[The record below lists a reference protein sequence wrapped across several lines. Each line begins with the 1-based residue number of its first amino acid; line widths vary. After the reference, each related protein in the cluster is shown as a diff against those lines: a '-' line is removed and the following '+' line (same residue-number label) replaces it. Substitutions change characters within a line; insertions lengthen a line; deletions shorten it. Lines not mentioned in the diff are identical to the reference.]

1 MKKNKDFIKFLF
13 SLYKPVK
20 VLAIVMVVSMMISQV
35 FDLVKQYI
43 IKGIIDLPSNPNFQV
58 SDLYSVAFVLII
70 IIILQLIFFY
80 ISNITRTIFVVKKQT
95 PYIAEYLFNVLD
107 KKNYAFFTDNYSGKI
122 SSSINEVNDEIVNL
136 NTRITTG
143 FMSLLTSM
151 ISSLIILYTIN
162 FYIFITAFILFAG
175 IIITRIV
182 YFSYKYLPLIK
193 NAQETNREYN
203 GVLNDAVLNFT
214 SLKIYNAV
222 KTFSENLRTKKEE
235 VNVYK
240 NEASTREFTYG
251 AIANVAYVLV
261 FSILIIYSISLFNKG
276 LMTLGDFVFFIN
288 AMISIKT
295 ASTSFTWSYIHIG
308 EILVKVKNS
317 YDLLFNDNNL
327 KNDNKKDIMI
337 NKGDIVLNNVSFKYK
352 RSNVL
357 ENFNLTIKDKEKVGI
372 IGVSGSGKTTFV
384 NLLFKFYTP
393 QKGEILIDNKNIND
407 YNTSLYMKI

>member
-20 VLAIVMVVSMMISQV
+20 VLAIVMVVSMIISQV

-58 SDLYSVAFVLII
+58 SDLYNVALVLIL

-95 PYIAEYLFNVLD
+95 PYIAEYLFNILD

-162 FYIFITAFILFAG
+162 FYIFITALILFAG

-222 KTFSENLRTKKEE
+222 KTFSESLRTKKEE
-235 VNVYK
+235 VNIYK
-240 NEASTREFTYG
+240 NRASAHEFTYG

-261 FSILIIYSISLFNKG
+261 FSILIFYSISLFNKG

-288 AMISIKT
+288 AMI
-295 ASTSFTWSYIHIG
+295 
-308 EILVKVKNS
+308 
-317 YDLLFNDNNL
+317 
-327 KNDNKKDIMI
+327 
-337 NKGDIVLNNVSFKYK
+337 
-352 RSNVL
+352 
-357 ENFNLTIKDKEKVGI
+357 
-372 IGVSGSGKTTFV
+372 
-384 NLLFKFYTP
+384 
-393 QKGEILIDNKNIND
+393 
-407 YNTSLYMKI
+407 